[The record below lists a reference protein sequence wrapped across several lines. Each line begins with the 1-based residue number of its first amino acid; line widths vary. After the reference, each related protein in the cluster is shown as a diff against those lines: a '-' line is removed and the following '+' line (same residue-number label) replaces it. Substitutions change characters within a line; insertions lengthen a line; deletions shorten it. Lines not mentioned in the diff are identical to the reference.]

1 MKKIKILAINVC
13 LRPSKPQ
20 IMFPLGL
27 AYVLSAVHRAG
38 YDFELLDL
46 DKDRKSDKEIEKFLA
61 EKEFDVVAFG
71 CIVTGYKMIKNLS
84 RMVRKANKKA
94 VIIAGNSVADSIPRI
109 LLSKTE
115 VDVAVIGEG
124 EITIVEVLDRIK
136 NGKALD
142 GVKGIWFKRGG
153 KIFQNPNR
161 EAIKDIDSIPS
172 PVWDLFDMEAYIKGF
187 QELINEPLPMP
198 REQIR
203 SFLVNAAR
211 GCPFRCTFCYQVFQH
226 YNYRHRGVDSIIK
239 EIKKLQKKYKINY
252 ILFCDD
258 LSFPSKTLLKEFV
271 DRVLKEKLKFFWTAS
286 CRSDLF
292 NSEEDV
298 PLLKRIKKSGCE
310 GFGFSLE
317 SANKEILK
325 AMNKH
330 LVPENFVRQKKLL
343 DKAGIS
349 SWTSLVLGYPEETKK
364 TIKETMDLCYK
375 CDTYP
380 SSGYLLPQ
388 PGTPMYKYIF
398 DKGIAKDEEKYLLS
412 LGDRQDFRINL
423 TKMSAEEFQ
432 AEVKYHLYRISKKLK
447 LGLGEDNLL
456 KTTSYKGITAKR
468 REEDNK

>member
-13 LRPSKPQ
+13 LRPNRPR

-27 AYVLSAVHRAG
+27 AYVLSAIHRAG
-38 YDFELLDL
+38 YDLELLDL
-46 DKDRKSDKEIEKFLA
+46 DKDRKSDKEIKKLLA
-61 EKEFDVVAFG
+61 EKEFDIVAFG

-84 RMVRKANKKA
+84 QMVRRANKKA
-94 VIIAGNSVADSIPRI
+94 VIIAGNSVADSIPHI

-115 VDVAVIGEG
+115 VDMVVIGEG
-124 EITIVEVLDRIK
+124 DITIIEVLDRIK
-136 NGKALD
+136 NGKMLD
-142 GVKGIWFKRGG
+142 KVKGIWFKRDG

-161 EAIKDIDSIPS
+161 EAIKNIDSIPS
-172 PVWDLFDMEAYIKGF
+172 PVWNLFDMEAYILGF
-187 QELINEPLPMP
+187 RELVNEPLPLP

-203 SFLVNAAR
+203 AFLVNTAR

-271 DRVLKEKLKFFWTAS
+271 DRVLKEKLKFFWTAT
-286 CRSDLF
+286 CRSNLF
-292 NSEEDV
+292 DSEEDI
-298 PLLKRIKKSGCE
+298 PLLKRIKKSGCQ

-325 AMNKH
+325 AMNKN
-330 LVPENFVRQKKLL
+330 LIPEDFVKQKKLM
-343 DKAGIS
+343 DKAGLA
-349 SWTSLVLGYPEETKK
+349 SWTSIVLGYPQETKK
-364 TIKETMDLCYK
+364 TIKETMDFCYRY
-375 CDTYP
+375 DIYP

-398 DKGIAKDEEKYLLS
+398 EKGIVKDEEEYLLS

-432 AEVKYHLYRISKKLK
+432 AEVKSHLHRISKKLK
-447 LGLGEDNLL
+447 FGLSGDNLL
-456 KTTSYKGITAKR
+456 KTNNYRAITAN
-468 REEDNK
+468 RE

>member
-13 LRPSKPQ
+13 LRPTRPQ

-27 AYVLSAVHRAG
+27 SYVLSAIHRAG

-71 CIVTGYKMIKNLS
+71 CIVTGYKMVKNLS
-84 RMVRKANKKA
+84 RIIRKVNKKA
-94 VIIAGNSVADSIPRI
+94 IIIAGNSVADSIPQI
-109 LLSKTE
+109 LLSKTK

-124 EITIVEVLDRIK
+124 EETIIEVLDRIK
-136 NGKALD
+136 NGEALD
-142 GVKGIWFKRGG
+142 GVKGIWFKRNG
-153 KIFQNPNR
+153 KIIQNPNR
-161 EAIKDIDSIPS
+161 EAIKDVSSIPS
-172 PVWDLFDMEAYIKGF
+172 PVWDLFDMKTYIANF
-187 QELINEPLPMP
+187 QQLVNEPLPLP

-203 SFLVNAAR
+203 AFLVNTAR
-211 GCPFRCTFCYQVFQH
+211 GCPFHCTFCYQVFQC
-226 YNYRHRGVDSIIK
+226 YGYRHRSIDSIIK
-239 EIKKLQKKYKINY
+239 EIKELQKRYNINY

-258 LSFPSKTLLKEFV
+258 LSFPSKTVLKEFV
-271 DRVLKEKLKFFWTAS
+271 DRVLKEKLKFFWTAT

-292 NSEEDV
+292 NSEEDM
-298 PLLKRIKKSGCE
+298 PLLKRIKRSGCQ

-330 LVPENFVRQKKLL
+330 LVPENFIKQKKLL
-343 DKAGIS
+343 DKAGIA
-349 SWTSLVLGYPEETKK
+349 SWTSLVLGYPQETKK
-364 TIKETMDLCYK
+364 TIKETMDFCYK
-375 CDTYP
+375 CNTYP

-398 DKGIAKDEEKYLLS
+398 DKGIVKDEEKYLLS

-432 AEVKYHLYRISKKLK
+432 AEVKFHLYRISKKLK
-447 LGLGEDNLL
+447 LGLGKDSLL
-456 KTTSYKGITAKR
+456 KTNNYKAITANK
-468 REEDNK
+468 EDNK